1 MSRSNVPSHLAPVG
15 SPRRGPRQV
24 RAALSAVLLTV
35 GLAVVPAAPAAAVPW
50 HQMGQ
55 DIKAAAHDTGHA
67 IVTGVHAA
75 GHAIRGAAHAVGRAV
90 HRAVHGGAPSG
101 PAAPP
106 AAPSQQGWH

>member
-1 MSRSNVPSHLAPVG
+1 MSRPNPSRPD
-15 SPRRGPRQV
+15 RTRQGRDRV
-24 RAALSAVLLTV
+24 RAVVTAAL
-35 GLAVVPAAPAAAVPW
+35 LALGFAIAPAAPAAAVPW

-75 GHAIRGAAHAVGRAV
+75 GHAIRGAAHAVGQAV
-90 HRAVHGGAPSG
+90 HSAVHGGPPSG
-101 PAAPP
+101 PAPAP

>member
-1 MSRSNVPSHLAPVG
+1 MSRSHVPSNQTPLRP
-15 SPRRGPRQV
+15 PRRGPRQARAV
-24 RAALSAVLLTV
+24 LRAAVLTLGFAV
-35 GLAVVPAAPAAAVPW
+35 APAAPAAAVPW

-75 GHAIRGAAHAVGRAV
+75 GHAIRGAAHAVGQAV
-90 HRAVHGGAPSG
+90 HRAVNGGPPSG
-101 PAAPP
+101 PAAAP